1 MFNGFPASYN
11 NPYYMQ
17 NGYGQNTPT
26 PQNQA
31 NNNNFPPV
39 PQIPNHMQNGG
50 FIRVQSE
57 NEARMYPIQPGTSAT
72 FIDENAPYC
81 YTKTL
86 DFSQLD
92 RPIFK
97 RFRLVEEDAS
107 ENAQNAPAQAAQNE
121 PIDLTAYALK
131 ADMDALAARIA
142 ALESSYA
149 KKPAVKAKKED
160 EA

>member
-1 MFNGFPASYN
+1 MNPYSGFPATYS

-17 NGYGQNTPT
+17 NQAYTSQNPPGQ
-26 PQNQA
+26 QQ
-31 NNNNFPPV
+31 
-39 PQIPNHMQNGG
+39 MQSGG

-57 NEARMYPIQPGTSAT
+57 NQARMYPIQPGTSAT

-97 RFRLVEEDAS
+97 KFRLVEETDTS
-107 ENAQNAPAQAAQNE
+107 SNAQNAPQTAGQD
-121 PIDLTAYALK
+121 IGVDLDEYALK
-131 ADMDALAARIA
+131 ADLNVLNERLEALQ
-142 ALESSYA
+142 
-149 KKPAVKAKKED
+149 KAYEDLQRKIETTTRKEC
-160 EA
+160 ASK

>member
-1 MFNGFPASYN
+1 MSSYFNGFPASYS
-11 NPYYMQ
+11 NPYYA
-17 NGYGQNTPT
+17 
-26 PQNQA
+26 QNQ
-31 NNNNFPPV
+31 PPAP
-39 PQIPNHMQNGG
+39 PQMQTHTQSGG

-72 FIDENAPYC
+72 FIDENQPYC

-97 RFRLVEEDAS
+97 RFRLVEETEPPQS
-107 ENAQNAPAQAAQNE
+107 AQNAPQTALQDKG
-121 PIDLTAYALK
+121 IDLAEYALK
-131 ADMDALAARIA
+131 ADTEALSARIDELQ
-142 ALESSYA
+142 ALIESLQA
-149 KKPAVKAKKED
+149 KKTTAKVKKED